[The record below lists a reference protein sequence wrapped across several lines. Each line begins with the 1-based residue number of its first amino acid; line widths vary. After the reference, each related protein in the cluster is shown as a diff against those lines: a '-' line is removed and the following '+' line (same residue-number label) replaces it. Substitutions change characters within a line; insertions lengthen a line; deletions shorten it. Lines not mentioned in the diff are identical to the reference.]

1 MTLDLDGALW
11 RFAVSFFGRP
21 DVSEACLDLQDRAG
35 LDIVLLLSV
44 IYADRVLMR
53 PLSPAQIAGL
63 GEATLRWRK
72 DVVRPLRDLRRFL
85 KPPRAGFPE
94 ERLLL
99 RGQIKAAEQ
108 KAEQIQLAMLETW
121 LASAPPQESAPPEQ
135 ALDLL
140 IAAPPDA
147 TETDRHA
154 IARARH
160 VVLASWRDA
169 AFPARTTPP
178 IGSGEA

>member
-44 IYADRVLMR
+44 IYADRMLTR
-53 PLSPAQIAGL
+53 PLSLAQIAEL

-99 RGQIKAAEQ
+99 RDQIKAAEL

-121 LASAPPQESAPPEQ
+121 LASASPQDGAPPEQ
-135 ALDLL
+135 ALNRLT
-140 IAAPPDA
+140 AAPPDA
-147 TETDRHA
+147 TETDRRS
-154 IARARH
+154 IARSRH
-160 VVLASWRDA
+160 IVLASWRDA
-169 AFPARTTPP
+169 AFPDQTATP
-178 IGSGEA
+178 I